1 MNRNTFSYKLKQ
13 VLMFA
18 GPGTILFFCVVVV
31 PFVYGLYLTFTSWDG
46 VSPNK
51 PFVGFENYVAAFQDS
66 AYWIALGRTAIYW
79 RNSHVVNGTNIA
91 IILQYGHAT
100 RSGGFVEGIDYINPA
115 IKPIFEQ
122 MANEVW
128 KEVVQ

>member
-1 MNRNTFSYKLKQ
+1 MGKIISVTQKGNFKKTDRFLHGLIGHHYMHKLRQ
-13 VLMFA
+13 
-18 GPGTILFFCVVVV
+18 
-31 PFVYGLYLTFTSWDG
+31 YGERG
-46 VSPNK
+46 
-51 PFVGFENYVAAFQDS
+51 VAALQESTPKDS
-66 AYWIALGRTAIYW
+66 GETEKSWSYEIVQEPGRTAIYW